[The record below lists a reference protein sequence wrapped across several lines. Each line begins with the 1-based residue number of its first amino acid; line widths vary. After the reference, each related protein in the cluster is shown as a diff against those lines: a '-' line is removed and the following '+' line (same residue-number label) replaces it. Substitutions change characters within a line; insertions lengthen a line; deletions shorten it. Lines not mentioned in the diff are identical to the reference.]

1 MLFQEIPSV
10 YGASKYEQK
19 VTEAPSSVSI
29 VTASEIKK
37 YGYRTL
43 TDILGSLRS
52 FYATYDRNYSYVGV
66 RGFGRPG
73 DYNNRIL
80 VLIDGHRTNDNL
92 YDMAFLGTDGIID
105 IDLID
110 RVEVIRGPGSS
121 LYGSNALF
129 AVVNVITKRGR
140 DLKGPEVSAE
150 AGRYDTYKGRLT
162 YGDRYQNGLEAI
174 LSGTGY
180 NSKGRSSLYYS
191 EYDDPTTNNGITNH
205 TDYERARSFFA
216 KTSYQ
221 DLTLAGAYVSRG
233 KGLPTATYGTDFNDP
248 GNRTVD
254 TRAYLDL
261 RYDHTFGRQLDL
273 TARLF
278 YDYYKYDGTYVYS
291 GVPNRDL
298 GYAESWGSEIKLSAR
313 PLELMRIIVGAEYT
327 FNNRQDQINFNVSP
341 AQSNLDDKRR
351 SQIWAFYAQ
360 DEVTLLKQLS
370 LTMGVRYDH
379 YDSFG
384 GTTNPRLALI
394 YAPFEKS
401 IFKALYGSAFRAP
414 SPWELYYRGSTNESN
429 PDLRPEKIKTYEL
442 VFEQYVGDHMRAT
455 ATGFYYTIK
464 DLINQDET
472 FPGSGITV
480 YRNLEQVR
488 SRGLELELEN
498 KWKSG
503 IDTRISYTL
512 QRTIDTTTHDVI
524 TNSPEHLVKLN
535 VTLPLWQDKIFV
547 GIEEQF
553 TGVRR
558 TVAGMSASEFAV
570 TNLTLYS
577 RRIVKGL
584 EFSASV
590 YNLFDKKHADPVSLD
605 LSPLDT
611 VRMDGISYRFK
622 LTYAL

>member
-43 TDILGSLRS
+43 ADILGSVRS
-52 FYATYDRNYSYVGV
+52 FYVSSDRNYTYVGV

-73 DYNNRIL
+73 DYNNRLL

-92 YDMAFLGTDGIID
+92 YDMAFVGMDGLID
-105 IDLID
+105 VDLID

-140 DLKGPEVSAE
+140 DLKGLEASAA
-150 AGRYDTYKGRLT
+150 AGRYDTFQGRLT
-162 YGDRYQNGLEAI
+162 YGDRYQSGLEAI
-174 LSGTGY
+174 LSSTGY
-180 NSKGRSSLYYS
+180 NSKGRPSLYYG
-191 EYDDPTTNNGITNH
+191 EYDDPATNNGLTNQ
-205 TDYERARSFFA
+205 TDYERARSFFV
-216 KTSYQ
+216 KTSFQ
-221 DLTLAGAYVSRG
+221 DFSLAGAYVARA

-261 RYDHTFGRQLDL
+261 RYDHTLGRQTDL

-278 YDYYKYDGTYVYS
+278 YDYYKYDGSYVYS
-291 GVPNRDL
+291 GVLNKDL
-298 GYAESWGSEIKLSAR
+298 GYAESWGTELKLTAR
-313 PLELMRIIVGAEYT
+313 PLDMMRIILGAEYT
-327 FNNRQDQINFNVSP
+327 FNDRQDQINFEVTP

-370 LTMGVRYDH
+370 LTAGVRYDH

-414 SPWELYYRGSTNESN
+414 SPWELYYAGSTNAAN

-442 VFEQYVGDHMRAT
+442 VFEQYFNDHFRAT

-472 FPGSGITV
+472 SSGSGITV

-503 IDTRISYTL
+503 VDARISYTL
-512 QRTIDTTTHDVI
+512 QRTIDTATHDVI

-535 VTLPLWQDKIFV
+535 VTVPLWQDKIFV
-547 GIEEQF
+547 GVEEQY
-553 TGVRR
+553 TDRRR
-558 TVAGMSASEFAV
+558 TVGGNSTSDFLI
-570 TNLTLYS
+570 TNITLYS

-584 EFSASV
+584 ELSASV
-590 YNLFDKKHADPVSLD
+590 YNLFDKKYADPVSAD

-611 VRMDGISYRFK
+611 VQMDGLTYRFK
-622 LTYAL
+622 MTYAF